1 MTIQDLFCKLLN
13 MPIKKYLFIPIIL
26 ISGFLAAQDLK
37 EKLQADLDPLME
49 KVIEWRHD
57 IHEFPELGNREF
69 RTSKKVAEHLVS
81 LGVEVETGIAY
92 TGVVGLIRGG
102 KPGPTIALRAD
113 MDALPVTE
121 QTGLPFASKQRTKYL
136 GQDVGVMHAC
146 GHDAHVAI
154 LMGAAEFLAKNKKN
168 LEGDIMLIFQPAEE
182 GAPEGEGGGAELMLA
197 EGIFERYK
205 PEVIFGLHVT
215 NSRHGYLGVLPGPA
229 MAAASSYRIT
239 INGVQAH
246 GSRPWDS
253 VDPIMATAQLI
264 ESLNTVVS
272 RRINIINNPAVI
284 SVGMVQAGTRNNII
298 PDKSQITGTIR
309 TFDPDLRAEIYDE
322 IRQIARGVAEGT
334 GTKVDVEFDVGGF
347 YPVTFNNVD
356 LTNKYSQTLSEAADG
371 KFFILDK
378 PTTGA
383 EDFSFFSQQI
393 PGMYFWLGVNE
404 PGVDVAPGNHTPF
417 FKIDDRA
424 LDEGVKAMVYLAL
437 DYASNN

>member
-1 MTIQDLFCKLLN
+1 MKKFLLIN
-13 MPIKKYLFIPIIL
+13 IL
-26 ISGFLAAQDLK
+26 LVSGLIHSEDLK
-37 EKLQADLDPLME
+37 QKLKTDLDPLME
-49 KVIEWRHD
+49 KVISWRHD

-69 RTSKKVAEHLVS
+69 RTSKKVAEHLSS
-81 LGVEVETGIAY
+81 LGIEIETEIAY
-92 TGVVGLIRGG
+92 TGVVGLIRGA

-121 QTGLPFASKQRTKYL
+121 QTGLPYASIQRTEYL

-154 LMGAAEFLAKNKKN
+154 LMGVAEFLAKNRKELKGN
-168 LEGDIMLIFQPAEE
+168 IMLIFQPAEE
-182 GAPEGEGGGAELMLA
+182 GAPEGEGGGAEMMLS
-197 EGIFERYK
+197 EGIFDRYK
-205 PEVIFGLHVT
+205 PDVIFGLHVT
-215 NSRHGYLGVLPGPA
+215 NSLHGYLGVVPGPA

-253 VDPIMATAQLI
+253 IDPIMATAQLI

-272 RRINIINNPAVI
+272 RRINIINNPAVV

-309 TFDPDLRAEIYDE
+309 TFDSDLRAEIYSE

-347 YPVTFNNVD
+347 YPVTFNNIE
-356 LTNKYSQTLSEAADG
+356 LTNKYAKTLSEAAEG
-371 KFFILDK
+371 KFFIMDT

-383 EDFSFFSQQI
+383 EDFSFFSQQL

-404 PGVDVAPGNHTPF
+404 PGVEEAPGNHTTF

-424 LDEGVKAMVYLAL
+424 LDEGVKAMIYLAL
-437 DYASNN
+437 DYANNN